1 MRFFGSGDDGAR
13 AKAEWLSVLDSRCGV
28 GLWDAILHEGDAMH
42 AKSRW
47 TWSSEFRRL
56 LGFRDAAEFP
66 DVVQSWSERL
76 HPEDAAATF
85 AAFGRALET
94 GELYDVTYRLQTKDG
109 SYRWFRATGGVLK
122 DEKGVARRACGSLTD
137 IHEAREAEAARAAL
151 TAALMDRFRTEV
163 QDVVAEVAAAT
174 ARLQADAEG
183 MARAAA
189 RTAESAGSVSG
200 ASGEASANVASV
212 AAATE
217 EMTAS
222 IREITGQ
229 MTRST
234 EATAGATAGIE
245 AATGAVHGLVEDVR
259 RIGDVVGLISTVA
272 GQTNLLALNAT
283 IEAARA
289 GEAGRGFAVVASE
302 VKTLAAQTAKATD
315 EITGRI
321 QAIQAATDGVER
333 AIGGVAA
340 TIGRLNE
347 VAAAIAAAVE
357 QQGATT
363 SEIARS
369 IQYAAQRS
377 GEVTQGIGAVN
388 GLATEAGA
396 ASARITEA
404 ARGLSGHAST
414 LRGRLDG
421 FLDQLRAA

>member
-76 HPEDAAATF
+76 HPEDAAPTF

-174 ARLQADAEG
+174 ARLQSDAEG
-183 MARAAA
+183 MAKAAA

-245 AATGAVHGLVEDVR
+245 AATGAVRGLVEDVR

-340 TIGRLNE
+340 PS
-347 VAAAIAAAVE
+347 AA
-357 QQGATT
+357 
-363 SEIARS
+363 
-369 IQYAAQRS
+369 
-377 GEVTQGIGAVN
+377 
-388 GLATEAGA
+388 
-396 ASARITEA
+396 
-404 ARGLSGHAST
+404 
-414 LRGRLDG
+414 
-421 FLDQLRAA
+421 